1 MTTNKVRAVQW
12 AQNVSDASDIDTI
25 LEGAKAIEQFLI
37 ATGSCVEIEQDA
49 ALGAASTAWIR
60 SGDDES
66 YWNVIVANAHKVFEY
81 LTGATSSTQ
90 PAPAAIA
97 EPGSEAA

>member
-1 MTTNKVRAVQW
+1 MNSNKVRAVQW
-12 AQNVSDASDIDTI
+12 AQNVSDASDIDAI

-60 SGDDES
+60 SGDDQS
-66 YWNVIVANAHKVFEY
+66 YWNVIVNAHKVFEY